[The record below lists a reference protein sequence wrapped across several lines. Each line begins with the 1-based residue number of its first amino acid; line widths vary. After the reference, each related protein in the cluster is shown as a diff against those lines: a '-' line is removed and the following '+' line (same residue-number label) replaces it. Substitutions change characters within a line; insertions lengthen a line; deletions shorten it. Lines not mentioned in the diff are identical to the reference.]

1 MEFSG
6 QYLTYEEYRLLGG
19 TLQQTPFNLLEFE
32 ARRKIDERTQWRL
45 KNVNQIPQEVKMC
58 VLTLINNLVTYMSE
72 NSSLGN
78 KNIASESVGSYS
90 VNYIT
95 GSQIQETIKSKNSE
109 INDIISTYLIG
120 VVVNNEHIIYLG
132 VC

>member
-32 ARRKIDERTQWRL
+32 ARRKIDERTQCRL

-58 VLTLINNLVTYMSE
+58 VLTLINNLVAYMNE

-109 INDIISTYLIG
+109 INDIINTNLTG

-132 VC
+132 V

>member
-90 VNYIT
+90 VSYIT

-109 INDIISTYLIG
+109 INDIINTYLTG

>member
-32 ARRKIDERTQWRL
+32 ARRKIDEITQWRL

-90 VNYIT
+90 VSYIT
-95 GSQIQETIKSKNSE
+95 GSQIQETIKSKNTE
-109 INDIISTYLIG
+109 INDIISTYLTG